1 MKNALIVACVVVT
14 ALSMLMCEIS
24 PSSAIWRIVSAQQ
37 QQEALLVSHNAL
49 QIKHNE
55 ADGILISHTNQD
67 EEHMV
72 ASTIGTTS
80 RGSNINGILF
90 SYPKQ
95 EDEHILCSSIVIR
108 GGDTEYALFRMETD
122 EALLTN
128 KKERLVHQAFRIEEN
143 TFKQLKNE
151 AAKRGVSISNLV
163 NTTLKNHMT
172 YGMYFE
178 KLGFIPVSKD
188 FMRTIFNRIE
198 REEDIEAYSRD
209 LGNIVVNEYASLFF
223 PKLNRETLI
232 QFLELWLGRF
242 QNCEHRI
249 DVIDGKN
256 NNNNDTRQ
264 HTFSINHDINVN
276 LSIVLKRVLA
286 GLIEPIT
293 KSIVMFSEE
302 TPSTITFSFET

>member
-1 MKNALIVACVVVT
+1 MKNALIVGCVVVT
-14 ALSMLMCEIS
+14 ALSILMFEIS
-24 PSSAIWRIVSAQQ
+24 PSTAIWRLVVAQRHDS
-37 QQEALLVSHNAL
+37 LLVSQNAL
-49 QIKHNE
+49 QIKHNR
-55 ADGILISHTNQD
+55 ADAILISHTNQD

-72 ASTIGTTS
+72 TSTIGAIS
-80 RGSNINGILF
+80 RGSNIKGILF

-95 EDEHILCSSIVIR
+95 EDEHILCSLIAIR
-108 GGDTEYALFRMETD
+108 GGNTEYAQVRMETD
-122 EALLTN
+122 EALPTD
-128 KKERLVHQAFRIEEN
+128 KKERLIHQAFRIEEN

-163 NTTLKNHMT
+163 NTTLKNHMA
-172 YGMYFE
+172 YGIYFE

-188 FMRTIFNRIE
+188 FMRTIFSRIE

-232 QFLELWLGRF
+232 QFLELWLKRF

-256 NNNNDTRQ
+256 NNNNDIKL

-293 KSIVMFSEE
+293 KSVVMFSEE
-302 TPSTITFSFET
+302 TPSTIIFSFET